1 MATKKKGK
9 KKMKAKTISI
19 GALFLCMSTT
29 MLLAQS
35 TQDTLKGEKKIDEV
49 KIIGNTKK
57 STEANIIQVQKKS
70 AEIIERVGAAQLS
83 KQGVGD
89 VATAVTKA
97 TGTVKQ
103 EGGNTISVRGLL
115 DRYNATT
122 MNGLPIPSDDPEN
135 KNIDLSLLK
144 TDIIDYIS
152 LEKVFNPRL
161 MGDFGGANINIVSKE
176 YSGKGFITVGM
187 DSGYNLQNSKTDKFL
202 LQDGPNFFGTKVQK
216 VPANALSAYNY
227 QTSWNFKDAFGPSM
241 LTPINT
247 GMNIQAG
254 KSFKIGEQGKLNTY
268 AYAGFN
274 NDFTY
279 KEGSEG
285 QFGQETVFKNFDK
298 VQKYGYTTNSTGLL
312 NLFYRINANHQLK
325 LITNYIHSTNQ
336 EAKIYEGELRDYAEN
351 GGAYVRR
358 ADYKVTNTLVN
369 QLGGDH
375 KFGEK
380 FSINW
385 IAGYNYLNS
394 QRPDRI
400 TNTLVRNDEG
410 TYTVTRESGLN
421 NRYYD
426 NLDDKEYTGNI
437 TFNYNLKDQSKI
449 AFGYQGRFKKR
460 TFFSK
465 QMDFKWDNEIAT
477 PAIVADPNNLD
488 AIFNAYNYSKGFF
501 NITSNFGD
509 AGTLKP
515 VIYNGNQDINSGFAN
530 VDYKFSEKF
539 MAQLGVRYDRIRQY
553 IEWDVQFYTPINNIE
568 KIYNKFL
575 PAFNLKYSINDRQ
588 NLRLA
593 ASRTYTLP
601 QMKEMAPYIYVD
613 VTETT
618 QGNYYLKPSDNNNLD
633 LKWEYFPKAGEVISL
648 TGFGKYIQN
657 PIAKTFINSSDP
669 FFSYLNTGDWAYVY
683 GFEAELRKDIISFG
697 NGSRLYT
704 FVNAT
709 YMDSKAELNGDK
721 VTKDTYNETSGNS
734 LLAVNFDVKED
745 KLQGATDFVGN
756 GNLGFN
762 HKFSQGSEMDLVAS
776 YSYIG
781 SYIYSISTNKIGN
794 IVQKPVNMLDFT
806 AKFRFQNNIDFG
818 VTVKNILN
826 PSIRRVQE
834 NFNNSETYNFK
845 RGQVIGV
852 NVGYKF

>member
-1 MATKKKGK
+1 
-9 KKMKAKTISI
+9 MKAKTIGIS
-19 GALFLCMSTT
+19 ALFLCMSTT
-29 MLLAQS
+29 MLLAQT

-57 STEANIIQVQKKS
+57 GSESNLIATQRKS
-70 AEIIERVGAAQLS
+70 AEIIERVGAVQLS
-83 KQGVGD
+83 KQGIGD

-176 YSGKGFITVGM
+176 YSGKGYITFGLE
-187 DSGYNLQNSKTDKFL
+187 SGYNVQNSKTDKFL

-216 VPANALSAYNY
+216 IPSNALSGYNF

-241 LTPINT
+241 LMPINT
-247 GMNIQAG
+247 GMNLQGG
-254 KSFKIGEQGKLNTY
+254 KSFKIGEQGKLNTF
-268 AYAGFN
+268 AFVGFN

-279 KEGSEG
+279 REGSEG
-285 QFGQETVFKNFDK
+285 QFGGQETIFKSFDK
-298 VQKYGYTTNSTGLL
+298 VQKYAYKTNTTGLL

-325 LITNYIHSTNQ
+325 WITNYIHSTDQ
-336 EAKIYEGELRDYAEN
+336 EAKIFEGYIRDYAEN
-351 GGAYVRR
+351 NGGYVRR
-358 ADYKVTNTLVN
+358 ADYKITNTLIN

-375 KFGEK
+375 KFGDK

-400 TNTLVRNDEG
+400 TNTLVRNNDAEG
-410 TYTVTRESGLN
+410 TYTATRETGLN

-426 NLDDKEYTGNI
+426 NLDDKEYTGNV
-437 TFNYNLKDQSKI
+437 TFNYDLNDKFKI
-449 AFGYQGRFKKR
+449 AAGYQGRFKKR

-465 QMDFKWDNEIAT
+465 QIDFKWRNDIAQ
-477 PAIVADPNNLD
+477 PLKISDPNNVD
-488 AIFNAYNYSKGFF
+488 QIFNSYNYAKGFF
-501 NITSNFGD
+501 DISSNFG
-509 AGTLKP
+509 AANELVP
-515 VIYNGNQDINSGFAN
+515 ILYNGDQDVNSGFVN
-530 VDYKFSEKF
+530 IDYKFSDKL
-539 MAQLGVRYDRIRQY
+539 MVQVGARYDKIRQY
-553 IEWDVQFYTPINNIE
+553 VEWQTNFKTYNVNDVEIYNIE
-568 KIYNKFL
+568 KNYNKFL
-575 PAFNLKYSINDRQ
+575 PAVNVKYSINDRQ

-601 QMKEMAPYIYVD
+601 QLKEMAPYIYID
-613 VTETT
+613 ITETT
-618 QGNYYLKPSDNNNLD
+618 QGNPFLKPSDNNNLD
-633 LKWEYFPKAGEVISL
+633 LKWEYFPKSGEVISF

-657 PIAKTFINSSDP
+657 PISKTYINSSDP
-669 FFSYLNTGDWAYVY
+669 YFSYLNAGDWAYVY
-683 GFEAELRKDIISFG
+683 GIEAEVRKDLFSFG
-697 NGSRLYT
+697 SGSKLYT

-709 YMDSKAELNGDK
+709 YMDSKAELDTDK
-721 VTKDTYNETSGNS
+721 VNRENRYS
-734 LLAVNFDVKED
+734 VNFDVKED
-745 KLQGATDFVGN
+745 KLQGATDFVAN
-756 GNLGFN
+756 ANLGLN
-762 HKFSQGSEMDLVAS
+762 HKWNSGNELDLVAS
-776 YSYIG
+776 YSYVG
-781 SYIYSISTNKIGN
+781 NYIYSISTNTIGN
-794 IVQKPVNMLDFT
+794 IVQKPINMLDFT

-818 VTVKNILN
+818 ISLKNLLN
-826 PSIRRVQE
+826 PEIKRIQE
-834 NFNNSETYNFK
+834 NDINSETYNFK

>member
-1 MATKKKGK
+1 
-9 KKMKAKTISI
+9 MKAKTISI
-19 GALFLCMSTT
+19 SALFLCMSTT
-29 MLLAQS
+29 MLLAQ
-35 TQDTLKGEKKIDEV
+35 TTTDTLKGEKKIDEV

-57 STEANIIQVQKKS
+57 SSESNIISTQRKS
-70 AEIIERVGAAQLS
+70 AEIIERVGSVQLS
-83 KQGVGD
+83 KQGIGD

-176 YSGKGFITVGM
+176 YSGKGFIALGM

-216 VPANALSAYNY
+216 VPANPLSAYNY

-241 LTPINT
+241 LMPINT

-254 KSFKIGEQGKLNTY
+254 KSFKIGEQGRLNTY

-279 KEGSEG
+279 REGSEG
-285 QFGQETVFKNFDK
+285 QFGKETMFKDFDK
-298 VQKYGYTTNSTGLL
+298 VQKYSYNTNSTGLL
-312 NLFYRINANHQLK
+312 NFFYRINPNHQLK

-336 EAKIYEGELRDYAEN
+336 EAKIYEGAIRDYAEN

-394 QRPDRI
+394 QRPDRM
-400 TNTLVRNDEG
+400 TNTLVRNNDAEG
-410 TYTVTRESGLN
+410 TYSVTREAGLN

-437 TFNYNLKDQSKI
+437 TLNYNLKDQTKI
-449 AFGYQGRFKKR
+449 AVGYQGRFKKR

-465 QMDFKWDNEIAT
+465 QMDFKWNNDNADPIRLT
-477 PAIVADPNNLD
+477 DPNNVD
-488 AIFNAYNYSKGFF
+488 GVFNSYNYAKGFF
-501 NITSNFGD
+501 DITSNFGP
-509 AGTLKP
+509 ATVLQP
-515 VIYNGNQDINSGFAN
+515 ILYNGDQDINSGFAN
-530 VDYKFSEKF
+530 VDYKFSERF
-539 MAQLGVRYDRIRQY
+539 MAQVGVRYDRVKQY
-553 IEWDVQFYTPINNIE
+553 VEWNVNYYTPINNIE
-568 KIYNKFL
+568 KNYNKFL

-601 QMKEMAPYIYVD
+601 QLKEMAPYIYID
-613 VTETT
+613 ITETT
-618 QGNYYLKPSDNNNLD
+618 IGNYYLNPSDNNNVD
-633 LKWEYFPKAGEVISL
+633 LKWEYFPKSGEVVSV

-657 PIAKTFINSSDP
+657 PISRTTINSSDQ
-669 FFSYLNTGDWAYVY
+669 FFSYLNAGDWGYVY
-683 GFEAELRKDIISFG
+683 GFEAEVRKDLISFG
-697 NGSRLYT
+697 SGSKLYT

-709 YMDSKAELNGDK
+709 YMDSKAELNAEK
-721 VTKDTYNETSGNS
+721 VTKETMDPVSGNS
-734 LLAVNFDVKED
+734 VFAVNFDKKED
-745 KLQGATDFVGN
+745 KLQGAADFVAN
-756 GNLGFN
+756 ANLGLN
-762 HKFSQGSEMDLVAS
+762 HKWNSGNELDLVAS
-776 YSYIG
+776 YSYVG
-781 SYIYSISTNKIGN
+781 SYIYSISTFESGN
-794 IVQKPVNMLDFT
+794 IVQKPINMLDFT

-818 VTVKNILN
+818 ISLKNLLN
-826 PSIRRVQE
+826 PEIKRVQE
-834 NFNNSETYNFK
+834 NTLNSETYNFK

>member
-1 MATKKKGK
+1 MNSKKLS
-9 KKMKAKTISI
+9 IS
-19 GALFLCMSTT
+19 ALFLCMPLS
-29 MLLAQS
+29 LLMAQN

-49 KIIGNTKK
+49 RIIGNTKK
-57 STEANIIQVQKKS
+57 SSESNIIQVQKKS
-70 AEIIERVGAAQLS
+70 VEVIERVGAAQLS

-161 MGDFGGANINIVSKE
+161 LGDFGGANINIVSKE
-176 YSGKGFITVGM
+176 YSGKGFITLGM

-202 LQDGPNFFGTKVQK
+202 LQDGPNYFGTKVVK

-227 QTSWNFKDAFGPSM
+227 KTSWNFKDAFGPSM
-241 LTPINT
+241 MMPINT
-247 GMNIQAG
+247 GLNLQAG
-254 KSFKIGEQGKLNTY
+254 KSFKIGGQGRLNTY

-279 KEGSEG
+279 RGGTEG
-285 QFGQETVFKNFDK
+285 QYGQQTIFQDFTK
-298 VQKYGYTTNSTGLL
+298 VQKYSYNTNTTGML

-325 LITNYIHSTNQ
+325 WITNYIHSTNQ
-336 EAKIYEGELRDYAEN
+336 EAKIYEGYIRDIASNY
-351 GGAYVRR
+351 GGYVRR
-358 ADYKVTNTLVN
+358 ADFKVTNTLIN

-380 FSINW
+380 FSISW

-400 TNTLVRNDEG
+400 TNTLVKNNDSDL
-410 TYTVTRESGLN
+410 YTVTREAGLN
-421 NRYYD
+421 NRYFD

-437 TFNYNLKDQSKI
+437 TLNYNLNDNSKI
-449 AFGYQGRFKKR
+449 ALGYQGRFKKR

-465 QMDFKWDNEIAT
+465 QMDFKWNNEVT
-477 PAIVADPNNLD
+477 SPAVVSDPNNID
-488 AIFNAYNYSKGFF
+488 SVFNAYNYAKKFF
-501 NITSNFGD
+501 NITSNFGLATD
-509 AGTLKP
+509 LIP
-515 VIYNGNQDINSGFAN
+515 VLYNGDQDVNSAFAN
-530 VDYKFSEKF
+530 IDYKLSDRL
-539 MAQLGVRYDRIRQY
+539 MVQLGARYDKIKQY
-553 IEWDVQFYTPINNIE
+553 IEWQVQFKTYFKGEEFYNIE
-568 KIYNKFL
+568 KNYNKFL
-575 PAFNLKYSINDRQ
+575 PAVNFKYSISDKQ

-601 QMKEMAPYIYVD
+601 QLKEMAPYIYVD
-613 VTETT
+613 ITETT
-618 QGNYYLKPSDNNNLD
+618 QGNPFLKPSDNNNLD
-633 LKWEYFPKAGEVISL
+633 LKWEYFPKSGEVVSL

-657 PIAKTFINSSDP
+657 PISKTYINSSDP
-669 FFSYLNTGDWAYVY
+669 YFSYLNAGDWAYVY
-683 GFEAELRKDIISFG
+683 GLEAEIRKDLFSFG
-697 NGSRLYT
+697 NGSKLYT
-704 FVNAT
+704 FINAT
-709 YMDSKAELNGDK
+709 YMDSKAELDTEK
-721 VTKDTYNETSGNS
+721 VNKENEY
-734 LLAVNFDVKED
+734 AVNFDVKED
-745 KLQGATDFVGN
+745 KLQGATDFVAN
-756 GNLGFN
+756 ANLGLN
-762 HKFSQGSEMDLVAS
+762 HKWNSGNELDLVAS
-776 YSYIG
+776 YSYVG
-781 SYIYSISTNKIGN
+781 SYIYSISTNSIGN
-794 IVQKPVNMLDFT
+794 IVQKPINMLDLT

-818 VTVKNILN
+818 ISLKNLLN
-826 PSIRRVQE
+826 PEIKRVQE
-834 NFNNSETYNFK
+834 NNINAETYNFK
-845 RGQVIGV
+845 RGQIIGV

>member
-1 MATKKKGK
+1 
-9 KKMKAKTISI
+9 MKAKTISI
-19 GALFLCMSTT
+19 SALFLCMSTT
-29 MLLAQS
+29 MLLAQT

-49 KIIGNTKK
+49 KIIGSSRKG
-57 STEANIIQVQKKS
+57 TESNIIATQRKS

-144 TDIIDYIS
+144 TDIIDFIS

-161 MGDFGGANINIVSKE
+161 MGDFGGLNINIVSKE
-176 YSGKGFITVGM
+176 YSGKGFITLGM

-202 LQDGPNFFGTKVQK
+202 LQDGPNYFGTKVQK
-216 VPANALSAYNY
+216 VPANPLTAYNY

-241 LTPINT
+241 TMPINT
-247 GMNIQAG
+247 GMNLQAG
-254 KSFKIGEQGKLNTY
+254 KSFKIGEEGRLNTF

-279 KEGSEG
+279 REGSEG
-285 QFGQETVFKNFDK
+285 QFGNETVLKAFDR
-298 VQKYGYTTNSTGLL
+298 VQRYSYNTNSTGML
-312 NLFYRINANHQLK
+312 NLFYRLNANHQLK

-336 EAKIYEGELRDYAEN
+336 EAKIFEGYIMDYAEN
-351 GGAYVRR
+351 NGAYVRR

-375 KFGEK
+375 KFGDK
-380 FSINW
+380 FSVNW

-400 TNTLVRNDEG
+400 TNTLVRNSDG
-410 TYTVTRESGLN
+410 TGNYTISREAGLN

-426 NLDDKEYTGNI
+426 NLDDKEYTGNL
-437 TFNYNLKDQSKI
+437 TFNYNLKEQSKI

-465 QMDFKWDNEIAT
+465 QMDFKWNNEVAQ
-477 PAIVADPNNLD
+477 PAVVSDPNDLD
-488 AIFNAYNYSKGFF
+488 AIFNSYNYAKGFF

-509 AGTLKP
+509 AGVLQP
-515 VIYNGNQDINSGFAN
+515 ILYNGDQDVNSGFAN
-530 VDYKFSEKF
+530 IDYKFSEKL
-539 MAQLGVRYDRIRQY
+539 MLQLGFRYDRIRQY
-553 IEWDVQFYTPINNIE
+553 VEWQVQFPTFANGVEFYNIE
-568 KIYNKFL
+568 KNYNKFL
-575 PAFNLKYSINDRQ
+575 PAMNVKYSINDRQ

-593 ASRTYTLP
+593 ASRTYTLA
-601 QMKEMAPYIYVD
+601 QLKEMAPYIYVD
-613 VTETT
+613 ITETT
-618 QGNYYLKPSDNNNLD
+618 QGNPFLRPSDNNNLD
-633 LKWEYFPKAGEVISL
+633 LKWEYFPKSCEVISL

-657 PIAKTFINSSDP
+657 PISKSYINSTDP
-669 FFSYLNTGDWAYVY
+669 YFSYLNAGDWAYVY
-683 GFEAELRKDIISFG
+683 GIEAEVRKDLFSFG
-697 NGSRLYT
+697 NGSKLYT

-709 YMDSKAELNGDK
+709 YMDSKAELDTEK
-721 VTKDTYNETSGNS
+721 VGRENEI
-734 LLAVNFDVKED
+734 AVNFDVKED
-745 KLQGATDFVGN
+745 KLQGATDFVAN
-756 GNLGFN
+756 ANLGLN
-762 HKFSQGSEMDLVAS
+762 HKWNSGNELDLVAS
-776 YSYIG
+776 YSYVG
-781 SYIYSISTNKIGN
+781 NYIYSISTNSIGN
-794 IVQKPVNMLDFT
+794 IVQKPINMLDFT
-806 AKFRFQNNIDFG
+806 AKFRFKNNIDFG
-818 VTVKNILN
+818 ISLRNLLN
-826 PSIRRVQE
+826 PEIKRVQE
-834 NFNNSETYNFK
+834 NSLNSETYNFK
-845 RGQVIGV
+845 RGQVIGM